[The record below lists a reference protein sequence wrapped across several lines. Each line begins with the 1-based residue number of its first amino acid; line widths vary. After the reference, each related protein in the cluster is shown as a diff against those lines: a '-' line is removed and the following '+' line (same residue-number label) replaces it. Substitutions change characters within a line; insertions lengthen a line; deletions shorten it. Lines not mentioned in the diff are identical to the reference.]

1 MKNREEI
8 QYTFKYFEEDSFGRA
23 LLYLLFSITL
33 SFLGVIIYAAIASQ
47 HFDLIVAVILL
58 VLCALE
64 LLMLHMISYRIIF
77 KQDDFVCQSF
87 LIDKRYQLWE
97 LERSYKLLKGARF
110 DIIVIYFKESVK
122 RRKKIVILYTGRNLS
137 NYLTKKGFHVKQ

>member
-1 MKNREEI
+1 LFEGDSVKNREEI

-122 RRKKIVILYTGRNLS
+122 RRKKIVIL
-137 NYLTKKGFHVKQ
+137 